1 MTNHILVWDL
11 PTRAFHW
18 LLAAAFVSTIGIALV
33 IALVTNDDSPLFQT
47 HMLLGLIAVF
57 LLVLRMKWGVVD
69 TLYARLGSF

>member
-1 MTNHILVWDL
+1 MTNRILVWDL

-18 LLAAAFVSTIGIALV
+18 LLAAAFVGTIGIALV
-33 IALVTNDDSPLFQT
+33 ANDDSPLFQT

-69 TLYARLGSF
+69 TLYARFGSF

>member
-1 MTNHILVWDL
+1 MTDRILVWDL

-18 LLAAAFVSTIGIALV
+18 LLTAAFVSTIGIVLV
-33 IALVTNDDSPLFQT
+33 ANDDSLLFLT

-69 TLYARLGSF
+69 ILYARFGSF